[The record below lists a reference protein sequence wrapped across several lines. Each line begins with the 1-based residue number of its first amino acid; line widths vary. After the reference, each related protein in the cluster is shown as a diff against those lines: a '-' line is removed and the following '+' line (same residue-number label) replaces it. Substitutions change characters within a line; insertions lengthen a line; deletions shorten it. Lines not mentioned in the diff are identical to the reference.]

1 MDLLKVD
8 NSSYET
14 VIQDLSDNIK
24 SGFYRLDL
32 SNNNLQMMEHT
43 AAEKASVE
51 RKFCIDTINHGSS
64 TVHSLTF

>member
-43 AAEKASVE
+43 ATEKASME
-51 RKFCIDTINHGSS
+51 RKFYIDTINHESS
-64 TVHSLTF
+64 TVH